1 MLQNLA
7 RVDEVEVRLREVG
20 RALLWRRASMVPSDE
35 TNIKRYV
42 EDALERAR
50 DLSLPFVWALG
61 EAHHPSHLSLRGLP
75 RTLQGERSQ
84 RSMRA
89 AGEGRGVRAGEGF

>member
-20 RALLWRRASMVPSDE
+20 RALLRRRASMVPSDE
-35 TNIKRYV
+35 TNIKHIV

-50 DLSLPFVWALG
+50 DL
-61 EAHHPSHLSLRGLP
+61 GLP
-75 RTLQGERSQ
+75 LGLLR
-84 RSMRA
+84 RA
-89 AGEGRGVRAGEGF
+89 SSVTPFLEGFTAYAPRGTLSTEHACGWRRSRGSSRGRF

>member
-35 TNIKRYV
+35 TNIKHIV

-50 DLSLPFVWALG
+50 DLGLPFVWALG
-61 EAHHPSHLSLRGLP
+61 EAHHPSRLSSRGLP
-75 RTLQGERSQ
+75 RTLQGECFLERV
-84 RSMRA
+84 A
-89 AGEGRGVRAGEGF
+89 GVRAGEGF